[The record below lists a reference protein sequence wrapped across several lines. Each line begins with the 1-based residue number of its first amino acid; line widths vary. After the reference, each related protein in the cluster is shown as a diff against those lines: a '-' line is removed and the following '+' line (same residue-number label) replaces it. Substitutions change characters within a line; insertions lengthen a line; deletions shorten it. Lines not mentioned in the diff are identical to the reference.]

1 VFNQFLDTI
10 FHYQNIKREKMHK
23 SKNKKIALAL
33 GGGSVLGAVHVGV
46 LKAFDEHHVKIKSIS
61 GTSAGAIVASL
72 YAFGVSAKE
81 IEKIVLEFEW
91 KNLSSLTLSKYGILS
106 NDKIGEMIKRNIGEK
121 NIEDA
126 KIPLSMVATDITTGE
141 KVILDKGSVADSVM
155 ATTCVPGIFVP
166 IELGG
171 RFLVDGGIV
180 ENIPLSCLKDKNV
193 DYVIGVDLICEHA
206 YKRPGNVIEILYN
219 SFNFLVKT
227 NKKIQIKEADII
239 IKPDLSKFNAIDMSQ
254 MKNLIKIGY
263 EETKK
268 VIENF

>member
-1 VFNQFLDTI
+1 MN
-10 FHYQNIKREKMHK
+10 K

-33 GGGSVLGAVHVGV
+33 GGGSVLGAVHIGV
-46 LKAFDEHHVKIKSIS
+46 LKAFEEHDIEIKAIS

-72 YAFGVSAKE
+72 YAFGKSAKE
-81 IEKIVLEFEW
+81 IEKTVLEFEW
-91 KNLSSLTLSKYGILS
+91 KNLSSLTFSKYGFLS
-106 NDKIGEMIKRNIGEK
+106 NKKIGEIIKRNIGKK

-141 KVILDKGSVADSVM
+141 KVVLDKGSVSKSVM
-155 ATTCVPGIFVP
+155 ASTCVPGIFVP
-166 IELGG
+166 IEIEG

-193 DYVIGVDLICEHA
+193 DFVIGVDLICEHA
-206 YKRPGNVIEILYN
+206 HKKPNNVIEILYN

-239 IKPDLSKFNAIDMSQ
+239 IKPDISKFNAIDMSQ
-254 MKNLIKIGY
+254 MKDLIKIGY
-263 EETKK
+263 DETKK